1 MEYNSKS
8 NPFFVTLS
16 SGDLFHFG
24 LLELLDNFPI
34 ASSIFVFT
42 KNKIHNEHDIEVWFT
57 NCPSTS
63 SSFVLF

>member
-42 KNKIHNEHDIEVWFT
+42 KNKIHNEQDI
-57 NCPSTS
+57 
-63 SSFVLF
+63 